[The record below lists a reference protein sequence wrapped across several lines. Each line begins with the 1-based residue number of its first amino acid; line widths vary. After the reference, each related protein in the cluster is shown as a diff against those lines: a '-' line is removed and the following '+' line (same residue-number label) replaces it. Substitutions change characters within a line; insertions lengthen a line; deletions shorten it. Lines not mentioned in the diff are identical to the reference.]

1 MFIVMFHLRFDQI
14 FHELGKRRVWIS
26 FLPFPPSR
34 DTDVPTVSFDEALL
48 YPGVGL
54 ELVPVGGDYP
64 GEGVPGDHEGD
75 CLLELVDV
83 GQSSGPRPEGT
94 MELEEVLVIAGI
106 LDEGNKDPGQ

>member
-1 MFIVMFHLRFDQI
+1 MFIVMFHLCFDQI

-75 CLLELVDV
+75 CPFELVDV
-83 GQSSGPRPEGT
+83 GQSPSPRPEGT